1 MFYQA
6 ICINSFSDEGRH
18 ISLLEMQTSVVTGN
32 ISLLEMQTLTP
43 FYFNCVITQTL
54 TLSSIFPT
62 ELQVMLQ
69 SRCDPHAL
77 KRRVKQRSWF
87 S

>member
-1 MFYQA
+1 MFHQA
-6 ICINSFSDEGRH
+6 ICINSFSDEARH
-18 ISLLEMQTSVVTGN
+18 IVIVVTGN